1 MHGFIEG
8 NVLSRLNSLGD
19 RIIVEDILKCL
30 GVAKEDASAGVG
42 DELIRTTWTGRKSV
56 DTTAK
61 HAKEMEVRL
70 FTSTHFVGGSRLVGM
85 DGDIVKPEPVVEGI
99 WPELRWKG
107 GTTKHGAKGVTNR
120 LVRTFTRTILM
131 GGSTGS
137 TLNGVTSI
145 LKQLDD
151 LLTAAKFPTKI
162 KTDILVGNLRAQSI
176 QRQPAIDEVNGRR
189 FVTEHLPMQRATV
202 MVSNQTVT
210 SFAIQTHQTSE
221 TVTVSRFLHHKP
233 KVNRNTLKA
242 PRSMTRIGSTASSTA
257 ELSAGTDRAR
267 VKLGG
272 NGHLGHATGVFVEI
286 RDTAGVKMTETLMP
300 QETEL
305 ITGDVPKVILLVVRW
320 GKQELSKSGSRH
332 GTGSGSGY
340 RIGIG
345 SRDGTGIGSAVATSE
360 RRRSSPGR
368 DATGVLM

>member
-1 MHGFIEG
+1 
-8 NVLSRLNSLGD
+8 
-19 RIIVEDILKCL
+19 
-30 GVAKEDASAGVG
+30 
-42 DELIRTTWTGRKSV
+42 
-56 DTTAK
+56 
-61 HAKEMEVRL
+61 
-70 FTSTHFVGGSRLVGM
+70 
-85 DGDIVKPEPVVEGI
+85 
-99 WPELRWKG
+99 
-107 GTTKHGAKGVTNR
+107 
-120 LVRTFTRTILM
+120 
-131 GGSTGS
+131 
-137 TLNGVTSI
+137 
-145 LKQLDD
+145 
-151 LLTAAKFPTKI
+151 
-162 KTDILVGNLRAQSI
+162 
-176 QRQPAIDEVNGRR
+176 
-189 FVTEHLPMQRATV
+189 
-202 MVSNQTVT
+202 
-210 SFAIQTHQTSE
+210 
-221 TVTVSRFLHHKP
+221 
-233 KVNRNTLKA
+233 
-242 PRSMTRIGSTASSTA
+242 MTRISSTVSSTA